1 MNFYT
6 VGQRDALAVFLKEAD
21 YADSLA
27 GFWGRVA
34 PKKTPMKLRAG
45 LGLLGGLQ
53 GALAGDTIG
62 EALGGAHRN
71 KLTIG
76 GAGLGAGY
84 GVHNAKKVF
93 DDVVQNRRAAALRN
107 ILPKAGIAVGA
118 LGAAGAAA
126 AIAHH
131 VLSNKDE

>member
-1 MNFYT
+1 MNFYAT
-6 VGQRDALAVFLKEAD
+6 GQRDALVVFLKEAD

-27 GFWGRVA
+27 GLWGKVA
-34 PKKTPMKLRAG
+34 PKKTPTKLRAG
-45 LGLLGGLQ
+45 LGLLGGVQ
-53 GALAGDTIG
+53 GASLGNELG
-62 EALGGAHRN
+62 ELLGNHQTAL
-71 KLTIG
+71 TVG
-76 GAGLGAGY
+76 GAGLGAGS
-84 GVHNAKKVF
+84 GVHHAG
-93 DDVVQNRRAAALRN
+93 VVYQNLVKNRRAAALRN